1 MNVCTIKRKCSSGVQ
16 HENLYSKKIII
27 AVKKTAALPA
37 TALPGMRLGK
47 SLRLWNPVVPCGF
60 GFAEN
65 AGNERIAKGG
75 TADGTAEGRAGSA

>member
-1 MNVCTIKRKCSSGVQ
+1 MRIYIQKNNHCRKKNSCTPGDSS
-16 HENLYSKKIII
+16 
-27 AVKKTAALPA
+27 AVHRGSAALL
-37 TALPGMRLGK
+37 LPGMRLGK

-75 TADGTAEGRAGSA
+75 TADGTTEGRAGSA

>member
-1 MNVCTIKRKCSSGVQ
+1 MRIYIQKNNHCR
-16 HENLYSKKIII
+16 
-27 AVKKTAALPA
+27 KKTAALPA

-47 SLRLWNPVVPCGF
+47 SLRLWNPVVPCSF

-75 TADGTAEGRAGSA
+75 TADGTTEGRAGSA